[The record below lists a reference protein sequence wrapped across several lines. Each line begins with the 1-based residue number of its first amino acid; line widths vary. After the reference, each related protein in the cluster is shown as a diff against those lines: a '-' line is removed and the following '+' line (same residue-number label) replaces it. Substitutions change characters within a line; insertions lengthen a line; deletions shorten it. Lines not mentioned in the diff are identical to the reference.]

1 MKKDIPAFSGEN
13 LVEYYYIWYTIFICG
28 ILKPVR
34 FYAAA
39 EWQGRK
45 YGRKKREHMK
55 KNVILTCITI
65 FVILAGLTTGLLI
78 FNMTCDPE
86 DSLHFPTRETLP
98 PETLPAETMETTE
111 ANTEAT
117 TEPEPITGELF
128 LTVSQITFS
137 TVGETENIY
146 AGTVPIDRVEWKS
159 DDESIIHV
167 AGGMLSAVGVGT
179 TTITASCEGQ
189 EISCTAGCLASS
201 VDELRTLPANDLRQ
215 PKRLVPEVPDEVLS
229 FYDDAV
235 LVGDNIT
242 YGFYNY
248 KNQDGRVDNLQCLY
262 RGSLGIHNLLTHRQ
276 NLSYQ
281 GSEMHMEDA
290 LQKLGCKKA
299 FILLG
304 TNDLQVRTEET
315 VIDELDQ
322 LLSKTVEKNPDL
334 QIYLI
339 SVLPVANRNMM
350 SNGVN
355 ERIRS
360 YNLLLE
366 KYAREPSFHYVPV
379 APYLEDH
386 IPGFARMYA
395 QDKYQ
400 PNAKG
405 VSAWIDAFRTYAY
418 IQNLQETGK

>member
-1 MKKDIPAFSGEN
+1 
-13 LVEYYYIWYTIFICG
+13 
-28 ILKPVR
+28 
-34 FYAAA
+34 
-39 EWQGRK
+39 
-45 YGRKKREHMK
+45 MK
-55 KNVILTCITI
+55 KNVILSCITI
-65 FVILAGLTTGLLI
+65 FVILAGLITGLVI
-78 FNMTCDPE
+78 FNMTCAPE
-86 DSLHFPTRETLP
+86 DSLHFSKQETQPSQETVPVETQAPTVVT
-98 PETLPAETMETTE
+98 
-111 ANTEAT
+111 TEAT

-159 DDESIIHV
+159 DDESVIHV
-167 AGGMLSAVGVGT
+167 AGGMLSAVGTGT

-189 EISCTAGCLASS
+189 EISCTASCLAQTG
-201 VDELRTLPANDLRQ
+201 DELRKLPENDLRQ
-215 PKRLVPEVPDEVLS
+215 PKRMAPEVPNEVLS
-229 FYDDAV
+229 FYDNAV
-235 LVGDNIT
+235 LIGDNIT

-248 KNQDGRVDNLQCLY
+248 KKQDGRLDNLQCLY
-262 RGSLGIHNLLTHRQ
+262 RGSLGIHNLLTRRQ
-276 NLSYQ
+276 NLSYH
-281 GSEMHMEDA
+281 GSEMPMEDA
-290 LQKLGCKKA
+290 LQKLGCQKA

-322 LLSKTVEKNPDL
+322 LLSKTVEKNPSL
-334 QIYLI
+334 QIYLV

-355 ERIRS
+355 ERIRA

-366 KYAREPSFHYVPV
+366 KFAKERGFHYVPV

-405 VSAWIDAFRTYAY
+405 VSAWIDGFRTFAY
-418 IQNLQETGK
+418 IQNLQETGE